1 MQKLTRKFFQLIFKN
16 ICSALYQT
24 IAAANASTPVLS
36 PVEMQM
42 AKKLSTPKTQF
53 IFSTVQHFD
62 RYKYT
67 AFKTFRGGYLIQAF
81 SEHFGRKSTTASRTD

>member
-1 MQKLTRKFFQLIFKN
+1 MLIACLSLHFALAVCKKNKSTVQTEQMQKLTRKFFQLIFKN

-42 AKKLSTPKTQF
+42 AKKLSTAKTQF
-53 IFSTVQHFD
+53 IFSTV
-62 RYKYT
+62 
-67 AFKTFRGGYLIQAF
+67 
-81 SEHFGRKSTTASRTD
+81 